1 MTDQEMNTLAD
12 LIVEKL
18 SAKQEEYDKAFQA
31 DMQSMIAESQ
41 EEANIS
47 FGTISQL
54 DLIKEQITKLGNDQ
68 ATAVAM
74 EDYDTASLIKTRI
87 EDLKAKYKL

>member
-41 EEANIS
+41 NEANLS
-47 FGTISQL
+47 FGMISQT
-54 DLIKEQITKLGNDQ
+54 DLIKDQLLKLEAELDEAVTK
-68 ATAVAM
+68 
-74 EDYDTASLIKTRI
+74 EDYSVAEKIKQKLIQLKT
-87 EDLKAKYKL
+87 KYKL